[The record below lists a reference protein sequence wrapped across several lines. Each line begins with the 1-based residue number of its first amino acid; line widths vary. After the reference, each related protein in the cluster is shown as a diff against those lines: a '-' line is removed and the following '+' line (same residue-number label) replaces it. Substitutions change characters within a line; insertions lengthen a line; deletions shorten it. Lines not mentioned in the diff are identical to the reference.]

1 MTAYFLGADLG
12 GTKTHCMIADQNGKV
27 IGFSKS
33 GPGNHESVGY
43 EGFQKNL
50 HQAVDNALKMAG
62 LRKDQISGSGF
73 GVAGYDWPI
82 EREPTLRVINTLELA
97 GALEVVNDTDL
108 GLLAGSLKR
117 WGIAVVSG
125 TGCNCRGWD
134 EQRKHYGMVSG
145 GGHSFGENAGASEL
159 IYKMCNILGAAWSG
173 RGPATALTDAFCKRF
188 GVANLDELIQGAM
201 CGQFAFSAAD
211 APLIFE
217 VARQGD
223 PVAVDLVR
231 WAGVELGEL
240 ACSVIRQLK
249 FEQVEFDL
257 VQIGGMWEG
266 SPMLTEEFKKKVLPL
281 APRAKIIRSHQPPVL
296 GAVLLGF
303 TAAGLDPDPEL
314 RERLIQTM
322 PEKPAKEE
330 E

>member
-1 MTAYFLGADLG
+1 MTAYYLGADLG
-12 GTKTHCMIADQNGKV
+12 GTKTHCMIADETGKV

-43 EGFQKNL
+43 DGFQANL
-50 HQAVDNALKMAG
+50 HQAVFSALKMAG
-62 LRKDQISGSGF
+62 LSKEQISGSGF
-73 GVAGYDWPI
+73 GVAGYDWPV
-82 EREPTLRVINTLELA
+82 EREPTLRVLNTLQLG
-97 GALEVVNDTDL
+97 GALDLVNDTDL

-134 EQRKHYGMVSG
+134 AGRQHYGMVSG
-145 GGHSFGENAGASEL
+145 GGYAFGENAGATEL
-159 IYKMCNILGAAWSG
+159 IFKLCNVLGAAWSG
-173 RGPATALTDAFCKRF
+173 RGPATALSDAFCKRF
-188 GVANLDELIQGAM
+188 GVASLNELIQGAM
-201 CGQFAFSAAD
+201 CGQFSFSAAD

-231 WAGVELGEL
+231 WAGNELGEL
-240 ACSVIRQLK
+240 ACSVIRQLS
-249 FEQVEFDL
+249 FQTVHFDL

-266 SPMLTEEFKKKVLPL
+266 SPMLTEVFKEKVLPL
-281 APRAKIIRSHQPPVL
+281 APGANVIRSHQPPVL
-296 GAVLLGF
+296 GAVLLSF
-303 TAAGLDPDPEL
+303 MAAGQDPSPEL

-322 PEKPAKEE
+322 PHEPVVEA
-330 E
+330 

>member
-12 GTKTHCMIADQNGKV
+12 GTKTHCMIADETGKV

-43 EGFQKNL
+43 DGFQTNL
-50 HQAVDNALKMAG
+50 HQAVFSALKMAG
-62 LRKDQISGSGF
+62 LSKEQISGSGF
-73 GVAGYDWPI
+73 GVAGYDWPV
-82 EREPTLRVINTLELA
+82 EREPTLRVLNTLQLG
-97 GALEVVNDTDL
+97 GAMDLVNDTDL

-134 EQRKHYGMVSG
+134 AERKHYGMVSG
-145 GGHSFGENAGASEL
+145 GGYAFGENAGATEL
-159 IYKMCNILGAAWSG
+159 IFKLCSVLGAAWSG
-173 RGPATALTDAFCKRF
+173 RGPATALSDAFCKRF
-188 GVANLDELIQGAM
+188 GVASLDELIQGAM
-201 CGQFAFSAAD
+201 CEQFSFSAAD

-223 PVAVDLVR
+223 PVAIDLVR
-231 WAGVELGEL
+231 WAGNELGEL
-240 ACSVIRQLK
+240 ACSVIRQLN
-249 FEQVEFDL
+249 FQTVHFDL
-257 VQIGGMWEG
+257 VQIGGMWGG
-266 SPMLTEEFKKKVLPL
+266 SPMLTEVFKEKVLPL
-281 APRAKIIRSHQPPVL
+281 APGANVMRSHQPPVL

-303 TAAGLDPDPEL
+303 MAAGQNPSPEL

-322 PEKPAKEE
+322 PHEPVEE
-330 E
+330 A